1 MERRFMTKRK
11 KAVRQH
17 DLERN
22 KPMHI
27 ISYKNFEEYMR
38 LRGYTYKKIAKA
50 LEITSLSY
58 YTTSGQILPGHYIAQ
73 IRDMLGMTAEEMNW
87 LLLDG
92 EEPSRSGSKYERLG
106 RNLIEILSEVHDG

>member
-1 MERRFMTKRK
+1 
-11 KAVRQH
+11 
-17 DLERN
+17 
-22 KPMHI
+22 MHI
-27 ISYKNFEEYMR
+27 ISYENFEEYMR

-106 RNLIEILSEVHDG
+106 RNLIEIL